1 MLGGAGAVAVAQ
13 EGGEKMIGEFLGL
26 TQYFGVYLV
35 RGQTL
40 DLILWSGIF
49 LGGTVG
55 FIWGLLGSW
64 GKKK

>member
-1 MLGGAGAVAVAQ
+1 
-13 EGGEKMIGEFLGL
+13 MIGEFLGL